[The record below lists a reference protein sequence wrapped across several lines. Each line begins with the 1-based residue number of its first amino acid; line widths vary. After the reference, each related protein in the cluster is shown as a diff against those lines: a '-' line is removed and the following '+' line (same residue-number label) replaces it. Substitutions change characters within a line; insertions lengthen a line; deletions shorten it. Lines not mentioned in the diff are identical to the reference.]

1 MEYTFNFTLHLYDK
15 ARLHEITWEGGKWLD
30 WLFVEDNYET
40 HTLHNSL
47 QRPNKYQQ
55 HFLFVTKQ
63 KTAGSDWI
71 STDLWPFCI
80 VNKDLEGKKSALC
93 M

>member
-1 MEYTFNFTLHLYDK
+1 M
-15 ARLHEITWEGGKWLD
+15 RRGKMTGLD

-40 HTLHNSL
+40 HILHNSL

-80 VNKDLEGKKSALC
+80 VNKDLEGEKERI
-93 M
+93 MYVD

>member
-1 MEYTFNFTLHLYDK
+1 MRRGKMTGLY
-15 ARLHEITWEGGKWLD
+15 WV
-30 WLFVEDNYET
+30 FVEDNYET
-40 HTLHNSL
+40 HILHNSL

-71 STDLWPFCI
+71 STDLWPFLYC
-80 VNKDLEGKKSALC
+80 EQGFRGEKKERI
-93 M
+93 MYVD

>member
-1 MEYTFNFTLHLYDK
+1 MRRGKMTGLY
-15 ARLHEITWEGGKWLD
+15 

-40 HTLHNSL
+40 HILHNSF

-80 VNKDLEGKKSALC
+80 VNKDLEGKKERI
-93 M
+93 MYVD